1 MNKIL
6 ACQAKFL
13 PAQSKEDPRMLT
25 GGFSISDRASC
36 VLCSVAGRDKRAAGK
51 Q

>member
-1 MNKIL
+1 MSGKVYASTKQGGSENV
-6 ACQAKFL
+6 
-13 PAQSKEDPRMLT
+13 T